1 MEFGTFERQNSMIG
15 RITRLAWLAMIASEK
30 ELNRI
35 GKSRKDLKRDGFKG
49 RDSENYVPRLT
60 KAPRRKAAKHD
71 AT

>member
-1 MEFGTFERQNSMIG
+1 MVLLKGENSMIG
-15 RITRLAWLAMIASEK
+15 RTMRLAWLAMIASQK

-35 GKSRKDLKRDGFKG
+35 GKARKDLKRDGFKG

-60 KAPRRKAAKHD
+60 KAPRRKAAKRD